1 MIPARRPLWG
11 WGEDVLLQDNWRL
24 LNLRFVALMLIV
36 VSIALAVGAL
46 ITSRI
51 TQALNLLVAVTSR
64 VGQGDWDVVVPI
76 KGDDEVGQLGR
87 AFQSMLTML
96 KQLFAEQKEKSRMEN
111 ELQVARL
118 VQETLMP
125 PAQHFGSS
133 YEVAGFYQ
141 SASEC
146 GGDVWGYWE
155 NDDSFFLYVADVTGH
170 GVSAALVT
178 SAIRS
183 LVSFYEGKRRLTLND
198 VVEGLNKSVFTVGK
212 NLHQSTGFFI
222 RLDKRKGQI
231 EYINA
236 SHVSM
241 YRIPAAKG
249 SSLSV
254 KQVQF
259 AEDPISSRLGETL
272 SFSPKVGTL
281 DISSGDVFILVTDG
295 IFDLSF
301 EADSLSEKKFLRL
314 LIDLIKRNSDLSINV
329 LVEQAKMMFLSS
341 NNSELKDD
349 VTLVALKFLG

>member
-1 MIPARRPLWG
+1 
-11 WGEDVLLQDNWRL
+11 
-24 LNLRFVALMLIV
+24 
-36 VSIALAVGAL
+36 
-46 ITSRI
+46 
-51 TQALNLLVAVTSR
+51 
-64 VGQGDWDVVVPI
+64 
-76 KGDDEVGQLGR
+76 
-87 AFQSMLTML
+87 
-96 KQLFAEQKEKSRMEN
+96 
-111 ELQVARL
+111 
-118 VQETLMP
+118 
-125 PAQHFGSS
+125 
-133 YEVAGFYQ
+133 
-141 SASEC
+141 
-146 GGDVWGYWE
+146 
-155 NDDSFFLYVADVTGH
+155 
-170 GVSAALVT
+170 
-178 SAIRS
+178 